1 MAVPSVSSV
10 PSIPTSEVAHAPVR
24 YQIPTHLNV
33 PDRIAIPLLGITFHV
48 TIRQGLIFF
57 VGWST
62 AFHLWG
68 QAAGLSVYGTLGQVL
83 RILVP
88 VCLAVA
94 TLVVATLR
102 ITDRY
107 VETWA
112 VLILRY
118 RQAPRICVWQP
129 LDADTEVTMS
139 PVSSKQQRQQRQQQ
153 YEEEE
158 GTLWL

>member
-10 PSIPTSEVAHAPVR
+10 PASEAARAPAR

-33 PDRIAIPLLGITFHV
+33 PDRIAIPLLGITFHI
-48 TIRQGLIFF
+48 TIRQGLILF
-57 VGWST
+57 VGCSP

-68 QAAGLSVYGTLGQVL
+68 QAAGLSVYGTPGQVL

-94 TLVVATLR
+94 TLVVAILR

-107 VETWA
+107 
-112 VLILRY
+112 
-118 RQAPRICVWQP
+118 
-129 LDADTEVTMS
+129 
-139 PVSSKQQRQQRQQQ
+139 
-153 YEEEE
+153 
-158 GTLWL
+158 